1 MPIELDEVVPWG
13 RSMEEYVRMFDLRE
27 SDLSGKILGVGDGP
41 ASFNAEM
48 NRLGRHV
55 VSCDPV
61 YLFSPQQIRSRVQ
74 AVYPKMI
81 QGVRECAAEFVWGY
95 VRSPDHLGEM
105 RMIAMEKFLADF
117 QDGKREGRYLAAS
130 LPRLPFADGAF
141 DLAVCSHLLFL
152 YSDQLSRE
160 FHIAAVKEMR
170 RVAKEVRIF
179 LLLKLGNERSP
190 HVEAVVDALR
200 ESGLSATVKRVPYE
214 FQKGGN
220 EMLVIG

>member
-1 MPIELDEVVPWG
+1 
-13 RSMEEYVRMFDLRE
+13 
-27 SDLSGKILGVGDGP
+27 
-41 ASFNAEM
+41 
-48 NRLGRHV
+48 
-55 VSCDPV
+55 
-61 YLFSPQQIRSRVQ
+61 
-74 AVYPKMI
+74 
-81 QGVRECAAEFVWGY
+81 
-95 VRSPDHLGEM
+95 
-105 RMIAMEKFLADF
+105 
-117 QDGKREGRYLAAS
+117 
-130 LPRLPFADGAF
+130 LPFADGAF

-179 LLLKLGNERSP
+179 PLLKLGNERSP